1 MKTSGSPA
9 LLLALLACAG
19 GSSIESRPL
28 VEIEPAPADSPVYLF
43 VRAEGLP
50 ACPWEVIGFIETEQ
64 EDWLEHQDRRDEVSE
79 AVRRMGGQAVLVNER
94 DEVQIQ
100 VIRFLDPYSICDPRD

>member
-1 MKTSGSPA
+1 MKTPGLSAP
-9 LLLALLACAG
+9 LLVLLGCAG

-28 VEIEPAPADSPVYLF
+28 VELEPASADSPVYLF

-50 ACPWEVIGFIETEQ
+50 TCPWEVIGSIETEQ

-79 AVRRMGGQAVLVNER
+79 AVRRMGGQAALVR
-94 DEVQIQ
+94 DRADVQIQ
-100 VIRFLDPYSICDPRD
+100 AIRFLDPYSICDPRN